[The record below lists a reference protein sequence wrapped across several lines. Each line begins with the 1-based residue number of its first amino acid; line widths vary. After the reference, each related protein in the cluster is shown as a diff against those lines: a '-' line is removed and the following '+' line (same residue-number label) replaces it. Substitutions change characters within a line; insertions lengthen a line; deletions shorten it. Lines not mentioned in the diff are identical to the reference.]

1 MTFNEAIK
9 IVSDVLRSTGT
20 KINENGY
27 DGIIVKKLEASNTLD
42 EGRTTNQ
49 THIAITGNQM
59 DIFPYLRSEGYFNN
73 LESDAALK
81 KYFITQVPVTLTES
95 NVRYLEN
102 ENGVQTSEISFLA
115 SQNKTQT
122 SIIRS
127 KRTNQADQIQVSL
140 INFDG
145 KDFIAFRKLLHS
157 NSYLIILKRKEKLL
171 QKC

>member
-1 MTFNEAIK
+1 MVNPI
-9 IVSDVLRSTGT
+9 
-20 KINENGY
+20 
-27 DGIIVKKLEASNTLD
+27 
-42 EGRTTNQ
+42 
-49 THIAITGNQM
+49 
-59 DIFPYLRSEGYFNN
+59 
-73 LESDAALK
+73 
-81 KYFITQVPVTLTES
+81 S

-157 NSYLIILKRKEKLL
+157 NSYLIILFDRLFYIYVIYFLILLYIFYYIFLLHLNYKSKSKE
-171 QKC
+171 